1 MDTNICRFQ
10 LFCNFVTI
18 PLIIEGDNLKKGMVN
33 VGNSNSL
40 QMWLILLQYLNDQNE
55 EL

>member
-18 PLIIEGDNLKKGMVN
+18 PLIIEGDNFKKGMVN
-33 VGNSNSL
+33 VGNSKLTANVVNFAA
-40 QMWLILLQYLNDQNE
+40 IP
-55 EL
+55 